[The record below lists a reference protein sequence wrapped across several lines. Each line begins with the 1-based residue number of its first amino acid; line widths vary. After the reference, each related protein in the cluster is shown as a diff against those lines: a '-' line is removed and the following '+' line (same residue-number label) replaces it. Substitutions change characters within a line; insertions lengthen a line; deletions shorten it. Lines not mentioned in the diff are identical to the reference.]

1 MAGRGLEEGIMILI
15 KDWMS
20 KKIATVTESQTIL
33 DAVKL
38 MDKQN
43 IGSVVVVQGKKPV
56 GILTERDML
65 RKVMA
70 KGKEPKTILIKEVM
84 TPNPKMLSEDA
95 TLLDVTKLMNK
106 YGFRHIIIINAAGDL
121 SGMVTAKDL
130 IKLVSV

>member
-1 MAGRGLEEGIMILI
+1 MILI